1 MPERYLG
8 RIVGKYRVTR
18 HLGTGAFSW
27 VYEAVDQD
35 LEIPVALK
43 ILRPEFAGQPEAES
57 RFRREAATAAKLR
70 HRHIVSV
77 RDVGLVDGAVFVAM
91 DLYPSTLGRRLALVG
106 RLSEPD
112 CVRLGIDVA
121 AGLSHAHA
129 SQIVHRDIKPDN
141 ILLDDEGSAV
151 LADFGLA
158 RALTTITGEH
168 ATAAVQGTPHYFS
181 PEQARGGEVDGR
193 SDLYALGVT
202 LFRAA
207 TGRLPFEGDDWY
219 AVSRQ
224 HIEEPAPSARD
235 LVPELSPEFD
245 AVLQRLLAKAPE
257 ARYASALQLVDA
269 LASLPSA
276 PLSAAPSLRS
286 ASHTIEAWPVAPTA
300 PTAVAGARRWVRPA
314 FGTAAVLTLLSVGL
328 WMAGPERWGLTRLA
342 ANGTSPQ
349 SDSAVPAAGD
359 TMGSRQSPVLPPGA
373 DSAAARGDSGQTAA
387 GGSKGAVGD
396 KGARDVAASSRA
408 ARMVQLQVTS
418 RDSAQLFVDN
428 RAVGVGTWSGERA
441 PTARLLLRAV
451 LPSAPVTCTWAARDT
466 VLTGLRA
473 GQSVS
478 VMLPVR
484 HCVPLHFDVEP
495 RDARVLILPLDGG
508 LRVETRADSA
518 AKLELPEGRYEVRT
532 SARRCFTITDTVTA
546 ALQADGSP
554 VSRRL
559 RLLCN

>member
-27 VYEAVDQD
+27 VYEAIDQD

-141 ILLDDEGSAV
+141 ILLDDQGSAV

-168 ATAAVQGTPHYFS
+168 ATASVQGTPHYFS
-181 PEQARGGEVDGR
+181 PEQARGAEVDGR

-224 HIEEPAPSARD
+224 HIEEPAPSARE
-235 LVPELSPEFD
+235 LVPELSAEFE

-257 ARYASALQLVDA
+257 ARHASALQLVDA
-269 LASLPSA
+269 LAALPSA
-276 PLSAAPSLRS
+276 PASAAPSLRS
-286 ASHTIEAWPVAPTA
+286 ASHTIEAWPSAQAAPATVAPT
-300 PTAVAGARRWVRPA
+300 RRWVRPA
-314 FGTAAVLTLLSVGL
+314 FGAAVVLTVLSVGL
-328 WMAGPERWGLTRLA
+328 WLAGPERWGLAGLGARGKTPLTDSLTA
-342 ANGTSPQ
+342 TTTEDTALGVQGTTQPS
-349 SDSAVPAAGD
+349 
-359 TMGSRQSPVLPPGA
+359 GA
-373 DSAAARGDSGQTAA
+373 DTSVRGDSGLA
-387 GGSKGAVGD
+387 GPGGTTPSLV
-396 KGARDVAASSRA
+396 RPTRPASRTWRLA
-408 ARMVQLQVTS
+408 LLTD
-418 RDSAQLFVDN
+418 DSAQLFVEN
-428 RAVGVGTWSGERA
+428 RLVGVGSWTGERPPVERVA
-441 PTARLLLRAV
+441 VRAV
-451 LPSAPVTCTWAARDT
+451 LPNAAVTCQWAARDT
-466 VLTGLRA
+466 VLTQLTA
-473 GQSVS
+473 GDEVKIT
-478 VMLPVR
+478 LGVR
-484 HCVPLHFDVEP
+484 PCVGMSLDVAP
-495 RDARVLILPLDGG
+495 RDARVAIRLLDAMTD
-508 LRVETRADSA
+508 RPFSMETRADSA
-518 AKLELPEGRYEVRT
+518 GALQVPAGRYEVRS
-532 SARRCFTITDTVTA
+532 SARTCITVTDTVMA
-546 ALQADGSP
+546 KPSHDGTP
-554 VSRRL
+554 VSYRL
-559 RLLCN
+559 RLLCS

>member
-141 ILLDDEGSAV
+141 ILLDEQGAAV

-181 PEQARGGEVDGR
+181 PEQARGAEVDGR

-207 TGRLPFEGDDWY
+207 TGRLPFEGDEWY

-224 HIEEPAPSARD
+224 HIEVPAPSARE
-235 LVPELSPEFD
+235 LAPELSADFE

-269 LASLPSA
+269 LAALPSA
-276 PLSAAPSLRS
+276 PASVSPSLRS
-286 ASHTIEAWPVAPTA
+286 TSHTIEAWPATHPAPATVAPT
-300 PTAVAGARRWVRPA
+300 RRWVRPA
-314 FGTAAVLTLLSVGL
+314 FGVAVFVSLVTVSWLLRVPAGLFAAVDTAVSPDSLAVLAADSL
-328 WMAGPERWGLTRLA
+328 RLA
-342 ANGTSPQ
+342 SPR
-349 SDSAVPAAGD
+349 DSAGDEDSVNRTTPAG
-359 TMGSRQSPVLPPGA
+359 
-373 DSAAARGDSGQTAA
+373 GDSGVASPGGTAPRPA
-387 GGSKGAVGD
+387 KPT
-396 KGARDVAASSRA
+396 RPASRTWRLA
-408 ARMVQLQVTS
+408 LLTD
-418 RDSAQLFVDN
+418 DSAQLFVEN
-428 RAVGVGTWSGERA
+428 RLVGVGSWTGERS
-441 PTARLLLRAV
+441 PVDRITVRAV
-451 LPSAPVTCTWAARDT
+451 LPNAAVSCGWAARDT
-466 VLTGLRA
+466 VLTQLKA
-473 GQSVS
+473 GEEVQ
-478 VMLPVR
+478 LALAVR
-484 HCVPLHFDVEP
+484 PCVAMSLDVAP
-495 RDARVLILPLDGG
+495 RDARVAIRLLDGSADRP
-508 LRVETRADSA
+508 LTMEMRADSA
-518 AKLELPEGRYEVRT
+518 GALQVPTGRYEVRS
-532 SARRCFTITDTVTA
+532 SARTCITVTDTVMA
-546 ALQADGSP
+546 KRSADGTP
-554 VSRRL
+554 VSYRL
-559 RLLCN
+559 RLLCS